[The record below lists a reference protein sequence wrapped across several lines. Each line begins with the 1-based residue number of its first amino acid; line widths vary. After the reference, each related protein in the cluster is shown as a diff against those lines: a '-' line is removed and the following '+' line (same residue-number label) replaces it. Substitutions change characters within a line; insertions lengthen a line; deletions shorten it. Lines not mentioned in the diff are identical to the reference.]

1 MWMNAMTELAI
12 FSAPKPFTDPHIAT
26 IQRNAIRSWRALGPW
41 VDVFLIGDE
50 AGIAEAAAELGVQH
64 LPGVRRSPQGTP
76 QVDAM
81 IELAR
86 AASDAPVLMLLNA
99 DIILM
104 PNTVGVVKGVRHHY
118 EDFLLVGR
126 RHDLDV
132 DEELSFHIGYEFAL
146 RDRVAD
152 EGKLADWNACDYFIF
167 PRQLYS
173 EVPAFSIG
181 RAGWD
186 NWMLYHAISAPWP
199 AIDVTQQ
206 LMVVHQNHDYAHL
219 PGGIPHYQHPETD
232 SNIRAAGSM
241 RNMRTLLDVPY
252 ELREWRVHKR
262 PFSLLGSLHALE
274 NALQPDERVGRGLR
288 WWTLIALRR
297 LQKALI
303 ARGVD

>member
-1 MWMNAMTELAI
+1 
-12 FSAPKPFTDPHIAT
+12 
-26 IQRNAIRSWRALGPW
+26 

-50 AGIAEAAAELGVQH
+50 TGIAEAAAELGVQH
-64 LPGVRRSPQGTP
+64 LPEVRRSEHGTP
-76 QVDAM
+76 QVDSM

-104 PNTVGVVKGVRHHY
+104 PNTVGVVKGVRHLHQ
-118 EDFLLVGR
+118 EFLLVGR

-132 DEELSFHIGYEFAL
+132 DEELSFHIGFEFPFKE
-146 RDRVAD
+146 RVLA

-167 PRQLYS
+167 PRQLYT
-173 EVPAFSIG
+173 EVPSFSIG

-186 NWMLYHAISAPWP
+186 NWMLYNAISAPWP

-219 PGGIPHYQHPETD
+219 PGGKPHYQHPETD

-262 PFSLLGSLHALE
+262 PFSLLRLMHAIE

-288 WWTLIALRR
+288 WKALLALRR
-297 LQKALI
+297 WQKALI
-303 ARGVD
+303 ARGAD